1 MAEKAIFATEGHP
14 SILLSG
20 LQSLR
25 QSNDLCDVV
34 IVVEGHRFH
43 AHRIVLASISD
54 YFHTMFLGDFAE
66 RRQTEIT
73 LHNVDAASMTTLID
87 YAYTGTAQCAV
98 HEVEQ
103 LYASAHFLRFDDVV
117 AECSKWLMSHAD
129 LSNCLHLGLFAD
141 RYSDSLLMS
150 VSDRTAAVNIV
161 DVDDTEEFLEL
172 SVEHLRRI
180 IALDELG
187 VRVEEQVLL
196 VMSKWM
202 MHDYESRKKHAK
214 VLLNEVRLRLIDF
227 EMCEALLMALQM
239 REWVMERVTE
249 EAKEEGTASSRN
261 GCQDVLL
268 VVGGKVWIS
277 DCRNGSHYIISN
289 ESRFYDPSRD
299 VWSTF
304 PSLVEPRSCPGL
316 VTVGDVLYAVGGEM
330 IEPTT
335 NRDPCLLSTVERY
348 DSKQNRW
355 VADVKPMS
363 RPRPGNEITSCLGRV
378 YGISPNPLKKDWFV
392 ETYDSEENRWF
403 PFSSPPKPKYC
414 VEDVTVAA
422 LSDHVYV
429 FYHDDHDKFG
439 YIRYDPIEDRWQGFS
454 PAPFSVPT
462 IHERRAAPN
471 FTVANYDSIN
481 FYWYSSR
488 CASFASKSEQWSKF
502 VPRFDLRTVD
512 CLYGCG
518 GGAGDCDNYYLL
530 FDEGVAVIDVASQM
544 QIAEREQGKNY
555 IPKDLR
561 YYGAK
566 FISRNFVLN
575 LI

>member
-1 MAEKAIFATEGHP
+1 
-14 SILLSG
+14 
-20 LQSLR
+20 
-25 QSNDLCDVV
+25 
-34 IVVEGHRFH
+34 
-43 AHRIVLASISD
+43 
-54 YFHTMFLGDFAE
+54 MFLGDFAE

-103 LYASAHFLRFDDVV
+103 LYASAHFLRLDDVV
-117 AECSKWLMSHAD
+117 AKCSKWLMSHAD
-129 LSNCLHLGLFAD
+129 LSNCLHLALFAD

-161 DVDDTEEFLEL
+161 DVADTVEFLAL
-172 SVEHLRRI
+172 TAEHLRRI

-187 VRVEEQVLL
+187 VRDEEEVLH
-196 VMSKWM
+196 VISKWM
-202 MHDYESRKKHAK
+202 KHDYESRRKHAK
-214 VLLNEVRLRLIDF
+214 VLLNVVRLRLIDLAK
-227 EMCEALLMALQM
+227 CEALLMELQM
-239 REWVMERVTE
+239 REWVMARVTE

-316 VTVGDVLYAVGGEM
+316 VTVGDVLYAVGGEI
-330 IEPTT
+330 IEHTT
-335 NRDPCLLSTVERY
+335 TFYNRAEMDSYLLSTVERY

-363 RPRPGNEITSCLGRV
+363 HPRPGNEITSCLGRV
-378 YGISPNPLKKDWFV
+378 YGISPNRLKKNWFV

-403 PFSSPPKPKYC
+403 PFSSPSKPRYC
-414 VEDVTVAA
+414 VEDVIVAA

-429 FYHDDHDKFG
+429 FYHDDDEFG
-439 YIRYDPIEDRWQGFS
+439 YIRYDPIEDRWQSFS
-454 PAPFSVPT
+454 PTPFSV
-462 IHERRAAPN
+462 HSMYERQEAPH
-471 FTVANYDSIN
+471 FTVTNNDSIN
-481 FYWYSSR
+481 FYWNWAL
-488 CASFASKSEQWSKF
+488 CVSFSSKSEQWC
-502 VPRFDLRTVD
+502 VPYFDWHSRND
-512 CLYGCG
+512 YCLFG

-530 FDEGVAVIDVASQM
+530 FAESMAVIDIGSQR
-544 QIAEREQGKNY
+544 ISERKPGKNY
-555 IPKDLR
+555 IPKYLR
-561 YYGAK
+561 HCGAK

-575 LI
+575 LM